1 MKKIC
6 TLLLFVLMM
15 LAYNSEAQTT
25 YTVNSNTSWNGTY
38 PATCTSCTF
47 NISTGVTLTIDKA
60 ITCATCTF
68 NGGNISITQ
77 NVVCQPCAFSSNK
90 ITLTGKELKP
100 NSSTSTFSS
109 VTLSATG
116 SADLLAN
123 TPVN

>member
-25 YTVNSNTSWNGTY
+25 YTVNANTSWNGTY
-38 PATCTSCTF
+38 PTSCTSCTF
-47 NISTGVTLTIDKA
+47 NISTGVTLTIDKN

-77 NVVCQPCAFSSNK
+77 DVACQPCAFSNNTISLNNN
-90 ITLTGKELKP
+90 KELK
-100 NSSTSTFSS
+100 
-109 VTLSATG
+109 
-116 SADLLAN
+116 
-123 TPVN
+123 